1 MTTTPTAADLSLSRP
16 AIDLEVP
23 NHLQTATFAMG

>member
-1 MTTTPTAADLSLSRP
+1 MTTTAADLSISRP

-23 NHLQTATFAMG
+23 SPLQTATFAMG